1 MSNLYIQTQSIMKK
15 YGITANK
22 NLGQNFLINEDALKK
37 IVECSDISKEDL
49 IIEIGPGLGTLTE
62 KLVELARLVV
72 VIELD
77 KKMVE
82 VLTDRFKNCDNIIIL
97 NEDVLKVNL
106 KELILEHKKNG
117 KAKIVANLPYY
128 ITTPI
133 IMTLLEQRLELESI
147 TVLIQKE
154 VAQRLTSKPGDKL
167 CGAITAS
174 VNYYSKPN
182 EIFLVDSQSFLPSPK
197 VDSEVIRLDIL
208 KVPSV
213 NVTNEKLFFSIIK
226 IAFSQRRKTF
236 LNTLINNKFIDKSN
250 AIQMLNYL
258 GIDLNRRGETFSLEE
273 FAKVENYIT
282 NMKNN

>member
-1 MSNLYIQTQSIMKK
+1 MSNLYIETQAIMKK
-15 YGITANK
+15 YGISANK
-22 NLGQNFLINEDALKK
+22 NLGQNFLIDENALNE
-37 IVECSDISKEDL
+37 IVECSNISKDDL

-62 KLVELARLVV
+62 RLVQLARLVI

-82 VLTDRFKNCDNIIIL
+82 VLSDRFKYCDNIIIL

-106 KELILEHKKNG
+106 KDLILKYKENG
-117 KAKIVANLPYY
+117 KVKIVANLPYY

-147 TVLIQKE
+147 TVMIQKE
-154 VAQRLTSKPGDKL
+154 VAQRLTAKPGDKL

-174 VNYYSKPN
+174 VNYYSQPN
-182 EIFLVDSQSFLPSPK
+182 EILLVGSQSFLPSPK

-208 KVPSV
+208 VKPRVKVV
-213 NVTNEKLFFSIIK
+213 DEKLFFSIIR

-236 LNTLINNKFIDKSN
+236 LNTLVNNRFIDKTN
-250 AIQMLNYL
+250 ATKMLNSL
-258 GIDLNRRGETFSLEE
+258 GIDINRRGETFSIEE
-273 FAKVENYIT
+273 FAKIENYIT
-282 NMKNN
+282 NIKDI

>member
-1 MSNLYIQTQSIMKK
+1 MSDLYVQTQSIMKK
-15 YGITANK
+15 YGISANK
-22 NLGQNFLINEDALKK
+22 NLGQNFLINEDVLKT
-37 IVECSDISKEDL
+37 IVECSNISKDDL

-62 KLVELARLVV
+62 KLVESARLVI

-82 VLTDRFKNCDNIIIL
+82 VLEDRFKNCNNIIIL
-97 NEDVLKVNL
+97 NEDVLKVDL
-106 KELILEHKKNG
+106 KDLILKYKQNG

-133 IMTLLEQRLELESI
+133 IMALLEQRLELEAI

-154 VAQRLTSKPGDKL
+154 VAQRLTAKPGDKL

-182 EIFLVDSQSFLPSPK
+182 VISLVDSQSFLPSPK

-208 KVPSV
+208 ERPSV
-213 NVTNEKLFFSIIK
+213 KVTNEKLFFSIIK

-236 LNTLINNKFIDKSN
+236 LNTLVNSKFIDKSN
-250 AIQMLNYL
+250 AIQMLNDL
-258 GIDLNRRGETFSLEE
+258 GIDSNRRGETFSLEE
-273 FAKVENYIT
+273 FARIEDYIT
-282 NMKNN
+282 NMNNN